1 MHHMKK
7 KTCSRHTHTHTNP
20 AVFIFKWKF
29 LSFKLRLFPSFA
41 FNACWRGWK
50 VSEQRE
56 RERERILV
64 GSEASSHPFYNFPAK
79 KKKWQT
85 ERRRTNLVCGPVSHT
100 HHSCQ
105 NITLEGKN
113 GERKSDQERK
123 RERESEIKRSLRAA
137 ERGRDPL
144 LSVLNKTLVCFGG
157 QLKLTEILQFW
168 PIGLTL
174 QTHLVIQCSHNSGP
188 SGCTHNT
195 ILATIFVAFFTR
207 RK

>member
-1 MHHMKK
+1 M
-7 KTCSRHTHTHTNP
+7 
-20 AVFIFKWKF
+20 
-29 LSFKLRLFPSFA
+29 
-41 FNACWRGWK
+41 
-50 VSEQRE
+50 SEQRE

-79 KKKWQT
+79 KKKNDRQRGDGQIWSAGLLAT
-85 ERRRTNLVCGPVSHT
+85 PTIAVKTSR
-100 HHSCQ
+100 
-105 NITLEGKN
+105 KN

>member
-1 MHHMKK
+1 M
-7 KTCSRHTHTHTNP
+7 
-20 AVFIFKWKF
+20 
-29 LSFKLRLFPSFA
+29 LERLKGVRA
-41 FNACWRGWK
+41 
-50 VSEQRE
+50 E
-56 RERERILV
+56 REREGENFGWVWGIITSFLQF
-64 GSEASSHPFYNFPAK
+64 SSQK

-105 NITLEGKN
+105 NITLEGKI